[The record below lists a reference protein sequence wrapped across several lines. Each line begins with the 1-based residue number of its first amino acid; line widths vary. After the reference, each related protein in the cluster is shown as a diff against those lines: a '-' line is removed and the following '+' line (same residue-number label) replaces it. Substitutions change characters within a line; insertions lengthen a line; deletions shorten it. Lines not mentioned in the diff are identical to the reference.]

1 MRGRGLRAQCG
12 AQDMR
17 SWPLPRP
24 ISRDG
29 SGPGRARKGDL
40 ERSAEW
46 GGGAT
51 EPGRAER
58 DPQGQSVFAN
68 YQLVNTLWVQS
79 PATDYTPPC
88 ATAPLNA
95 ANMLS
100 AGQNPVANSTME
112 TYVQAKTCRNCH
124 QYATVTGGG
133 TCPQNGNRL
142 ASDFS
147 FIFGLAQ

>member
-1 MRGRGLRAQCG
+1 MTDPVQVVRERA
-12 AQDMR
+12 
-17 SWPLPRP
+17 
-24 ISRDG
+24 IS
-29 SGPGRARKGDL
+29 S
-40 ERSAEW
+40 
-46 GGGAT
+46 
-51 EPGRAER
+51 
-58 DPQGQSVFAN
+58 DPQNGAVAQLNLAVQNAIRKANPNSVFAN

-100 AGQNPVANSTME
+100 AGQNSVANSTME
-112 TYVQAKTCRNCH
+112 TFVQAKTCRNCH